1 MDKEAND
8 IMGKYDQK
16 EKERLKTLKVPNLP
30 NTAIGPHRPRLF
42 IVCSRYSRRK
52 MRP

>member
-16 EKERLKTLKVPNLP
+16 EKERLKPLKVPNLP
-30 NTAIGPHRPRLF
+30 NTPIDPHRPRLS
-42 IVCSRYSRRK
+42 IVRSRYSRRK
-52 MRP
+52 LRP